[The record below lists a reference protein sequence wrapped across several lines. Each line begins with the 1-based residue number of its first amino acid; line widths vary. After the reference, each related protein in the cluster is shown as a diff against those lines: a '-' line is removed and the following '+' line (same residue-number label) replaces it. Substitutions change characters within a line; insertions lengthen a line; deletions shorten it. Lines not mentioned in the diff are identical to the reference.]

1 MNARTSTT
9 LRSSLRGSA
18 LGGGVKPGLAST
30 TSSTSFLPSV
40 THPSRSSSAVAAV
53 TRFGQNTLN
62 TSSSST
68 SLHQSLSM
76 QSSPSQPSLT
86 KKVASATMPVRRS
99 NLAPTSTSQYADNG
113 GMRQNNTTIGG
124 GGGGAVKLAPVQHG
138 SKVAVSGINGLR
150 TLQTQKQTNSS
161 NTR

>member
-9 LRSSLRGSA
+9 LRISLRGSV
-18 LGGGVKPGLAST
+18 LGGGIKPGLAST
-30 TSSTSFLPSV
+30 TSSTSFLPPV
-40 THPSRSSSAVAAV
+40 THPSRSSSAVAAG
-53 TRFGQNTLN
+53 TRFNQNTLN
-62 TSSSST
+62 NSSSST

-86 KKVASATMPVRRS
+86 KKVASSTMPVRRS
-99 NLAPTSTSQYADNG
+99 NINTATTSTSQSIDNG

-124 GGGGAVKLAPVQHG
+124 GGAVKLAPVQQG

-150 TLQTQKQTNSS
+150 TLQTQKQA
-161 NTR
+161 NTTSVR